1 MSNLIKKLLYRSNH
15 RGTKEMD
22 LLIGGFAIENL
33 KKLNPEELKEF
44 ELLLNFT
51 DKELSSWLVDN
62 KKNIDLE
69 NFSISKKIKEF
80 KPEFILLSAGFD
92 AHKDDP
98 LAQINLESK
107 DYYTLTK
114 RILTIAKKLCDGKV
128 VSILEGGYDLNAL
141 KESVD
146 YHVKS
151 LLE

>member
-1 MSNLIKKLLYRSNH
+1 MNNLIKKLLYRSNH

-80 KPEFILLSAGFD
+80 KLQF
-92 AHKDDP
+92 
-98 LAQINLESK
+98 
-107 DYYTLTK
+107 
-114 RILTIAKKLCDGKV
+114 
-128 VSILEGGYDLNAL
+128 
-141 KESVD
+141 
-146 YHVKS
+146 
-151 LLE
+151 

>member
-22 LLIGGFAIENL
+22 LLIGGFANENL
-33 KKLNPEELKEF
+33 NKLNTDELKEF

-80 KPEFILLSAGFD
+80 KLQF
-92 AHKDDP
+92 
-98 LAQINLESK
+98 
-107 DYYTLTK
+107 
-114 RILTIAKKLCDGKV
+114 
-128 VSILEGGYDLNAL
+128 
-141 KESVD
+141 
-146 YHVKS
+146 
-151 LLE
+151 

>member
-22 LLIGGFAIENL
+22 LLIGGFANQNL
-33 KKLNPEELKEF
+33 NKLNSDELKEF

-80 KPEFILLSAGFD
+80 KL
-92 AHKDDP
+92 
-98 LAQINLESK
+98 
-107 DYYTLTK
+107 
-114 RILTIAKKLCDGKV
+114 
-128 VSILEGGYDLNAL
+128 
-141 KESVD
+141 
-146 YHVKS
+146 
-151 LLE
+151 

>member
-1 MSNLIKKLLYRSNH
+1 MVSIKIYIVDMNNLIKKLLYRSNH

-51 DKELSSWLVDN
+51 DKELSSWLIDN

-80 KPEFILLSAGFD
+80 KLQF
-92 AHKDDP
+92 
-98 LAQINLESK
+98 
-107 DYYTLTK
+107 
-114 RILTIAKKLCDGKV
+114 
-128 VSILEGGYDLNAL
+128 
-141 KESVD
+141 
-146 YHVKS
+146 
-151 LLE
+151 

>member
-22 LLIGGFAIENL
+22 LLIGGFANKNL
-33 KKLNPEELKEF
+33 NKLNSDELKEF

-80 KPEFILLSAGFD
+80 KLQF
-92 AHKDDP
+92 
-98 LAQINLESK
+98 
-107 DYYTLTK
+107 
-114 RILTIAKKLCDGKV
+114 
-128 VSILEGGYDLNAL
+128 
-141 KESVD
+141 
-146 YHVKS
+146 
-151 LLE
+151 

>member
-33 KKLNPEELKEF
+33 KKLNPEELKEL

-51 DKELSSWLVDN
+51 DKELSSWLIDN

-80 KPEFILLSAGFD
+80 KLQF
-92 AHKDDP
+92 
-98 LAQINLESK
+98 
-107 DYYTLTK
+107 
-114 RILTIAKKLCDGKV
+114 
-128 VSILEGGYDLNAL
+128 
-141 KESVD
+141 
-146 YHVKS
+146 
-151 LLE
+151 